1 MWDARWERSPML
13 TGEYR
18 NTIDEKGRILIPSKV
33 RSALEGQT
41 TIVITRAVENCLWL
55 MTPDYFEKIRRK
67 IMDGDGAMFNSQTR
81 ILQRII
87 VGQAMECDIDK
98 SGRLLIPPQLRG
110 KIGLELKEETVLLGI
125 STYMELWSVPSYE
138 TYLEQSEALF
148 SQASQNLS
156 DQLYTDGRN

>member
-1 MWDARWERSPML
+1 ML

-33 RSALEGQT
+33 RAALDGHT
-41 TIVITRAVENCLWL
+41 TLIITRAVENCLWL
-55 MTPDYFEKIRRK
+55 MTPEYFEKIRRK

-87 VGQAMECDIDK
+87 IGQAMEVEIDK
-98 SGRLLIPPQLRG
+98 SGRLLIPPQLRT
-110 KIGLELKEETVLLGI
+110 KINIELKEETVLLGI

-138 TYLEQSEALF
+138 QYLNESEALF
-148 SQASQNLS
+148 SQASQDLS
-156 DQLYTDGRN
+156 NQLYGEGKK